1 MHLGSMTGCFTKCTE
16 VTVFWLLTSMP
27 RPGSEGTPVPQAPAE
42 DGVGTV
48 RMAVGNTLLHLHAA
62 LLRRD
67 RPGKGAAQSWA
78 SPSS

>member
-1 MHLGSMTGCFTKCTE
+1 M
-16 VTVFWLLTSMP
+16 FWLLASMP

-42 DGVGTV
+42 GSVGTV
-48 RMAVGNTLLHLHAA
+48 RMALGNTQLHLHAA

-67 RPGKGAAQSWA
+67 PPGKGAAQSWA